1 MITAISAADIKLL
14 CQNSQIIVVN
24 TKKIRFHIF
33 FLFRFV
39 FLPFFV
45 CFLNL
50 TMLAFSLKK
59 KYKLHYV
66 ALHNSSVKQF
76 TVIINFHLS
85 GDTPV
90 LLTVGTNQTH
100 FSCEP
105 MNHLPFVATKTSLL
119 RFFRRSAKTKR
130 TRIL

>member
-1 MITAISAADIKLL
+1 MITTISAADIKLL
-14 CQNSQIIVVN
+14 SQNSHIIVVN

-50 TMLAFSLKK
+50 TVLAFSLKK
-59 KYKLHYV
+59 YI
-66 ALHNSSVKQF
+66 NCITIFSFVKQF
-76 TVIINFHLS
+76 TVVINFHLS

-100 FSCEP
+100 FSCGP

-130 TRIL
+130 TRIP

>member
-14 CQNSQIIVVN
+14 SQNSHIIVVN

-50 TMLAFSLKK
+50 TVLAFSLKK
-59 KYKLHYV
+59 KYKLHYDF
-66 ALHNSSVKQF
+66 L
-76 TVIINFHLS
+76 I
-85 GDTPV
+85 
-90 LLTVGTNQTH
+90 
-100 FSCEP
+100 
-105 MNHLPFVATKTSLL
+105 
-119 RFFRRSAKTKR
+119 R
-130 TRIL
+130 

>member
-14 CQNSQIIVVN
+14 CQNSHIIVVN

-50 TMLAFSLKK
+50 TVLAFSLKK
-59 KYKLHYV
+59 YI
-66 ALHNSSVKQF
+66 NCITIFSSVKQF

>member
-14 CQNSQIIVVN
+14 CQNSHIIVVN

-50 TMLAFSLKK
+50 TVLAFSLKK
-59 KYKLHYV
+59 KYI
-66 ALHNSSVKQF
+66 NCITIFSFVKQF

>member
-14 CQNSQIIVVN
+14 CQNSHIIVVN

-50 TMLAFSLKK
+50 TVLAFSLKK
-59 KYKLHYV
+59 YI
-66 ALHNSSVKQF
+66 NCITIFSFVKQF

-85 GDTPV
+85 GDTSSSNRGNKPD
-90 LLTVGTNQTH
+90 T
-100 FSCEP
+100 F
-105 MNHLPFVATKTSLL
+105 
-119 RFFRRSAKTKR
+119 
-130 TRIL
+130 

>member
-14 CQNSQIIVVN
+14 SQNSHIIVVN

-50 TMLAFSLKK
+50 TVLAFSLKK
-59 KYKLHYV
+59 K
-66 ALHNSSVKQF
+66 NINCITIFSSVKQF

-100 FSCEP
+100 FSCVP
-105 MNHLPFVATKTSLL
+105 MNHLPFVVTKTLLL

>member
-14 CQNSQIIVVN
+14 CQNSHIIVVN

-59 KYKLHYV
+59 K
-66 ALHNSSVKQF
+66 NINCITIFSSVKQF

-90 LLTVGTNQTH
+90 LLTVETNQTH